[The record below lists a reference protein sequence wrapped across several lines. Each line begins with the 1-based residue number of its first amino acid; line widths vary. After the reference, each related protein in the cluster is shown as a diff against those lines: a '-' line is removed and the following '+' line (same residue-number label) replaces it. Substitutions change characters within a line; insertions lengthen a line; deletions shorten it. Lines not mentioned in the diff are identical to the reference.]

1 MFGLG
6 TTELI
11 IILVLVMI
19 VFGAG
24 KLPQVA
30 KSLGKGVREFIDGVD
45 PNFIEEDEQPLESQQ
60 YACLERRHSL
70 LSLPYDEGTI
80 IPKEGFS
87 Q

>member
-30 KSLGKGVREFIDGVD
+30 KSLGKGIREFKDGVD
-45 PNFIEEDEQPLESQQ
+45 SNLINGEDL
-60 YACLERRHSL
+60 AT
-70 LSLPYDEGTI
+70 DEK
-80 IPKEGFS
+80 KEA
-87 Q
+87 

>member
-24 KLPQVA
+24 KLPQAA
-30 KSLGKGVREFIDGVD
+30 KSLGKGIREFKDGMD
-45 PNFIEEDEQPLESQQ
+45 PSVIEDDEKPLESEEQ
-60 YACLERRHSL
+60 
-70 LSLPYDEGTI
+70 T
-80 IPKEGFS
+80 
-87 Q
+87 

>member
-30 KSLGKGVREFIDGVD
+30 KSLGKGVRDFKDGIDPTLID
-45 PNFIEEDEQPLESQQ
+45 DEDLVT
-60 YACLERRHSL
+60 
-70 LSLPYDEGTI
+70 DEK
-80 IPKEGFS
+80 KEA
-87 Q
+87 

>member
-30 KSLGKGVREFIDGVD
+30 KSLGKGVRDFKDGIDPTLID
-45 PNFIEEDEQPLESQQ
+45 DEDL
-60 YACLERRHSL
+60 AT
-70 LSLPYDEGTI
+70 DEK
-80 IPKEGFS
+80 KEA
-87 Q
+87 

>member
-30 KSLGKGVREFIDGVD
+30 KSLGKGVRDFKDGMD
-45 PNFIEEDEQPLESQQ
+45 PNLIDDEDL
-60 YACLERRHSL
+60 AT
-70 LSLPYDEGTI
+70 DEK
-80 IPKEGFS
+80 KEA
-87 Q
+87 

>member
-24 KLPQVA
+24 KLPQA
-30 KSLGKGVREFIDGVD
+30 ASSLGKGVRNFKDGLD
-45 PNFIEEDEQPLESQQ
+45 PNIIEEDDHPRE
-60 YACLERRHSL
+60 
-70 LSLPYDEGTI
+70 DE
-80 IPKEGFS
+80 
-87 Q
+87 

>member
-30 KSLGKGVREFIDGVD
+30 KSLGKGVRDFKDGIDPTLVD
-45 PNFIEEDEQPLESQQ
+45 DEDL
-60 YACLERRHSL
+60 
-70 LSLPYDEGTI
+70 
-80 IPKEGFS
+80 
-87 Q
+87 

>member
-30 KSLGKGVREFIDGVD
+30 KSLGKGVRDFKDGMD
-45 PNFIEEDEQPLESQQ
+45 PNLTDEDL
-60 YACLERRHSL
+60 AT
-70 LSLPYDEGTI
+70 DEK
-80 IPKEGFS
+80 KEV
-87 Q
+87 